1 MSNVNEYEYEDYQ
14 DLYRDLYED
23 NHEECKYCGWMSEFM
38 ESHIEYSMQGYG
50 IGIEK
55 RCKYIDSIY
64 KISINKE
71 GELIITKKKCKKL
84 KICKK

>member
-1 MSNVNEYEYEDYQ
+1 MSNVNKYEDYE
-14 DLYRDLYED
+14 DED
-23 NHEECKYCGWMSEFM
+23 NHGKCKYCGWMSECM